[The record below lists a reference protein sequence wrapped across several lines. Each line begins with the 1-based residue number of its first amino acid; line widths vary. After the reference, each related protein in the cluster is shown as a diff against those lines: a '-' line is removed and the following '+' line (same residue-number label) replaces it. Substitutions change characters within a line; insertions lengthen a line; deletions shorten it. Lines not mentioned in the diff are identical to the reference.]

1 MNINLEPKT
10 LKMLIGGLD
19 RLITMATR
27 HPQPTPK
34 DLEDLEEM
42 IARRDELLRRLIE
55 VEGKLIPRPSE
66 PDPIQPDPSLVLAA
80 QDSSSTS
87 ATFIPMR

>member
-1 MNINLEPKT
+1 MDVNLEPKT

-19 RLITMATR
+19 RLITMVNR

-42 IARRDELLRRLIE
+42 VARRDELLRRLIE
-55 VEGKLIPRPSE
+55 MEGKLGPTPTE
-66 PDPIQPDPSLVLAA
+66 PDPTLVLISQA
-80 QDSSSTS
+80 SSSTS
-87 ATFIPMR
+87 ATFIPML